1 VFYCLQSHMKLFR
14 GQGLSHLT
22 ACAASLTCLRPSD
35 SVSTRLIFNLTSS
48 DIGSHELELE
58 LIHVACHGYQGRAPR
73 ARHGMEVEP
82 SSPPSAPPWPQV
94 EIPRGLPWLP
104 GRAPSHAP
112 RHGSRGTAPARA
124 PPWPR
129 AEVLNY
135 SSPLFSATASH
146 HEWNLEVEVA

>member
-1 VFYCLQSHMKLFR
+1 LVLLYSCKLYLCVFYCLQSHMKLFR
-14 GQGLSHLT
+14 GQSLSHLT

-82 SSPPSAPPWPQV
+82 SSP
-94 EIPRGLPWLP
+94 R
-104 GRAPSHAP
+104 AP
-112 RHGSRGTAPARA
+112 RHGLRSRSHVACHGCRAELPRTHRDMAAGAQLLRA
-124 PPWPR
+124 PR
-129 AEVLNY
+129 HGHVLR
-135 SSPLFSATASH
+135 S
-146 HEWNLEVEVA
+146 